1 MAQVSILKQMPFRFF
16 QVCGVLT
23 FITFI
28 KSVAVHFDLSK
39 VWKAGAPEKLKWS
52 RLKSA
57 KTLGGIYSQVL
68 YDSAGP
74 ASVFLFPMYCTFLFK
89 VFARRNK
96 VSKDLVFQYLSK
108 VIYPKYSK
116 H

>member
-1 MAQVSILKQMPFRFF
+1 MAQVSILKQRPFRFF
-16 QVCGVLT
+16 QLCGVLT
-23 FITFI
+23 FITSI

-52 RLKSA
+52 WLKST

-68 YDSAGP
+68 YNSAGP

-89 VFARRNK
+89 VFARQNK
-96 VSKDLVFQYLSK
+96 LSKDLVFLYLSI
-108 VIYPKYSK
+108 VL
-116 H
+116 HQVFLN

>member
-1 MAQVSILKQMPFRFF
+1 MAQVSILKQRPFRFF
-16 QVCGVLT
+16 SGLRSSDFLT
-23 FITFI
+23 FII
-28 KSVAVHFDLSK
+28 SVAVHFDLSK

-74 ASVFLFPMYCTFLFK
+74 ASVFLFPMYCTFLLK